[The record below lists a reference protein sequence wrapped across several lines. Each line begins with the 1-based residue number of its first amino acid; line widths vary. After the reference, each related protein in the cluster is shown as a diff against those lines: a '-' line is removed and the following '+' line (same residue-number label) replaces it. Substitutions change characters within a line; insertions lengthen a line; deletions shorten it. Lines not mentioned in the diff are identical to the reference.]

1 MKNNLE
7 QTQENVRTP
16 KISYNESM
24 NKRNHYSAEFKTKV
38 VLEILSEEST
48 INQIAAQYGISPV
61 VLSRWKK
68 EFLERASE
76 VFKKGPSEAEKEL
89 TNSKEHIAELERK
102 VGQLSYE
109 VDWLKKKSEQ
119 ILGPDWKKKSR

>member
-1 MKNNLE
+1 
-7 QTQENVRTP
+7 
-16 KISYNESM
+16 M

-119 ILGPDWKKKSR
+119 ILGGCWCWQSGCDPGSGGSSLYHHHH

>member
-1 MKNNLE
+1 
-7 QTQENVRTP
+7 
-16 KISYNESM
+16 M

-68 EFLERASE
+68 EFLARISSNG
-76 VFKKGPSEAEKEL
+76 VCRPQKYSIPRFFSVTTFSHSLRFSG
-89 TNSKEHIAELERK
+89 
-102 VGQLSYE
+102 V
-109 VDWLKKKSEQ
+109 
-119 ILGPDWKKKSR
+119 

>member
-1 MKNNLE
+1 MVGAATRWPFPKKGWLSQRRLLVLTLE
-7 QTQENVRTP
+7 TRGLFT
-16 KISYNESM
+16 KY
-24 NKRNHYSAEFKTKV
+24 YS
-38 VLEILSEEST
+38 
-48 INQIAAQYGISPV
+48 INQISAQYGISPV

>member
-1 MKNNLE
+1 
-7 QTQENVRTP
+7 
-16 KISYNESM
+16 M

-48 INQIAAQYGISPV
+48 VNQIAAQYGISPV

-89 TNSKEHIAELERK
+89 AGSKEHIAELERK